1 MSKACID
8 RSDSLIFQHKRRPR
22 VIGFTW
28 SGNELQ
34 RTRTES
40 ETFYRSIMTAVD
52 SIKCR
57 CANLGM
63 TGQVQASSGPSGWFQ
78 NPGVCYPG
86 YQRFFSRAA
95 GIALEKSLAPRVGV
109 CLQAVPSFL
118 PHPVPALLLAP
129 FFARPLT
136 LVPRSLLLN
145 RTETL
150 ATQAKSV
157 QARAMRAMETRN

>member
-8 RSDSLIFQHKRRPR
+8 RSDSLIFQHKRRPC

-63 TGQVQASSGPSGWFQ
+63 TGQVQTSPGPSGWFSK
-78 NPGVCYPG
+78 
-86 YQRFFSRAA
+86 SR
-95 GIALEKSLAPRVGV
+95 GLLPWVPEVFLACSGNHARKVYGTQGRG
-109 CLQAVPSFL
+109 LSASSSFL
-118 PHPVPALLLAP
+118 SSPPPA
-129 FFARPLT
+129 
-136 LVPRSLLLN
+136 RSFTCAIF
-145 RTETL
+145 RV
-150 ATQAKSV
+150 A
-157 QARAMRAMETRN
+157 